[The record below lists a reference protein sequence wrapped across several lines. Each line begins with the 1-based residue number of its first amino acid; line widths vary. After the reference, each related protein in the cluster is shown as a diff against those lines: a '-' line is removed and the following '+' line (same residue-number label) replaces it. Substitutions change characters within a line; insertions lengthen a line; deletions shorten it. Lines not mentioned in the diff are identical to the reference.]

1 MTDSSDKKSLARSVG
16 EFVGH
21 IVEGVK
27 ADPSKDRTA
36 EVRRTV
42 EETTQDGVVLRR
54 TTIEEVEFRDAADAR
69 PSAREQTTAS
79 ETETPT
85 S

>member
-69 PSAREQTTAS
+69 PSAREQARAS

>member
-1 MTDSSDKKSLARSVG
+1 MSGSSDKKSIARSVG

-27 ADPSKDRTA
+27 NDPTEARST

-69 PSAREQTTAS
+69 PSAREQTPAS

>member
-1 MTDSSDKKSLARSVG
+1 MTDSSDKKTLARSVG

-69 PSAREQTTAS
+69 PSAREQAPAS

>member
-1 MTDSSDKKSLARSVG
+1 MSETSDKKSLARSVG

-27 ADPSKDRTA
+27 SDPAGTRSN

-69 PSAREQTTAS
+69 TSDREQTPSS

-85 S
+85 P

>member
-1 MTDSSDKKSLARSVG
+1 MSGSSDKKSIARSVG

-27 ADPSKDRTA
+27 ANPSKDRTA

-69 PSAREQTTAS
+69 PSAREQTPAS

>member
-1 MTDSSDKKSLARSVG
+1 MSGTSDRKSIARSIG

-27 ADPSKDRTA
+27 SDPAGTRSN

-69 PSAREQTTAS
+69 ADDREQTPP
-79 ETETPT
+79 TETGAP
-85 S
+85 SP

>member
-1 MTDSSDKKSLARSVG
+1 VSGSADKKSIARSVG
-16 EFVGH
+16 EFIGH

-27 ADPSKDRTA
+27 ADPSEDRTA

>member
-1 MTDSSDKKSLARSVG
+1 MSGPADKKSIARSVG
-16 EFVGH
+16 EFIGH

-27 ADPSKDRTA
+27 ADPSEDRTA

>member
-1 MTDSSDKKSLARSVG
+1 MSGTSDRKSIARSVG

-27 ADPSKDRTA
+27 SDPAKARTE

-42 EETTQDGVVLRR
+42 EETTKDGVVLRR

-69 PSAREQTTAS
+69 PSAREQTPAS

>member
-1 MTDSSDKKSLARSVG
+1 MSGSADKKSIARSVG
-16 EFVGH
+16 EFIGH

-27 ADPSKDRTA
+27 TDPSEDRTA

-69 PSAREQTTAS
+69 ASDPEQTSPS

>member
-1 MTDSSDKKSLARSVG
+1 VTGSSDKKSIARSVG

-27 ADPSKDRTA
+27 TDPSEDRTA

-54 TTIEEVEFRDAADAR
+54 TTIEEVEFRDASDAR
-69 PSAREQTTAS
+69 PSAHEQTPAS

>member
-1 MTDSSDKKSLARSVG
+1 VTGSSDKKSIARSVG

-27 ADPSKDRTA
+27 ADPSEDRTA
-36 EVRRTV
+36 EVRRTI

-54 TTIEEVEFRDAADAR
+54 TTIEEVEFRDASDAR
-69 PSAREQTTAS
+69 PSAREQTPAS

>member
-1 MTDSSDKKSLARSVG
+1 MSGSPDKKSIARSVG

-27 ADPSKDRTA
+27 ADPSEDRTA

-69 PSAREQTTAS
+69 PSAREQTPAP
-79 ETETPT
+79 ETDTPT

>member
-1 MTDSSDKKSLARSVG
+1 MSASPDRKSIARSVG

-27 ADPSKDRTA
+27 TDPAETRST

-42 EETTQDGVVLRR
+42 EETTKDGVVLRR
-54 TTIEEVEFRDAADAR
+54 TTIEEVELRETPDLRAGAR
-69 PSAREQTTAS
+69 SGTNDS
-79 ETETPT
+79 ETEVPGP
-85 S
+85 